1 MGRGADF
8 GREAARGVLCR
19 AFASGRESRGGE
31 LYETQKWF
39 HFRKS
44 RKKSCRNMFVFEKKT
59 IFAVPKRKVS
69 AFCRRNR
76 GVAQSG

>member
-19 AFASGRESRGGE
+19 AFASGREGRGEE
-31 LYETQKWF
+31 LYETQEWF

-44 RKKSCRNMFVFEKKT
+44 RKKSCRNMVVFEKKT
-59 IFAVPKRKVS
+59 IFAVPKRRVS